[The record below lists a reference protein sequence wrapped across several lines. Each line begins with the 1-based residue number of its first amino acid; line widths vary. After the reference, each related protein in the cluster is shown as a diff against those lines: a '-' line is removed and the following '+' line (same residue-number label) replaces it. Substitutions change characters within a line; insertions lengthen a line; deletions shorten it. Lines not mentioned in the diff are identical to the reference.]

1 MKRVDVM
8 IVDDDQ
14 DLAESLADL
23 LAANGYQVEVASN
36 GREAV
41 ERFREKDYGITF
53 MDVRM
58 PVMNGVDSFFE
69 IRKMKPTARIVLMT
83 GFKEPIVNKAL
94 AKNPDQRYQDGEQMA
109 RALHLCL
116 QSLPSHRA
124 AAHPAQATGS

>member
-23 LAANGYQVEVASN
+23 LAANGYQVEVANN

-53 MDVRM
+53 MDVRI
-58 PVMNGVDSFFE
+58 D
-69 IRKMKPTARIVLMT
+69 RKSV
-83 GFKEPIVNKAL
+83 V
-94 AKNPDQRYQDGEQMA
+94 
-109 RALHLCL
+109 
-116 QSLPSHRA
+116 
-124 AAHPAQATGS
+124 